1 MSKYCSEE
9 SPCTYPRQPDEACTP
24 DETILKSCNRDGIIL
39 EQWWIFLF
47 SGKRKIAVLQKR
59 DNNKI
64 MRDFRLRQSRQFFAI
79 AVTLV
84 LVLFLTLLYKRS
96 DLFGEFSKDTIFA
109 AQVMLIV
116 AFIGFSA
123 FNWRCP
129 ACKKYLGTNINRR
142 ICKQCGTRLR

>member
-1 MSKYCSEE
+1 M
-9 SPCTYPRQPDEACTP
+9 
-24 DETILKSCNRDGIIL
+24 
-39 EQWWIFLF
+39 
-47 SGKRKIAVLQKR
+47 QKK
-59 DNNKI
+59 DNKQI
-64 MRDFRLRQSRQFFAI
+64 MQDFGLRQSRQFLAI
-79 AVTLV
+79 AAT
-84 LVLFLTLLYKRS
+84 LFLLLFLALLYKRP

-109 AQVMLIV
+109 AQIMLIV